1 MCRSARAR
9 AGRSH
14 GALRAGAAAGGARED
29 GDGRDRGAH
38 AKARGKRPLSLIS
51 AAVDGAASPTTP
63 KRAAPAATPER
74 APGAAAADRGGDY
87 ATMQSLLRTMRFV
100 RE

>member
-1 MCRSARAR
+1 M
-9 AGRSH
+9 
-14 GALRAGAAAGGARED
+14 LTP
-29 GDGRDRGAH
+29 
-38 AKARGKRPLSLIS
+38 KARGKRPLSLIS

-74 APGAAAADRGGDY
+74 TPAAAAADRGGDY

>member
-1 MCRSARAR
+1 MATGGLTAHFAQARPP
-9 AGRSH
+9 
-14 GALRAGAAAGGARED
+14 AAPERTETEETEVLTP
-29 GDGRDRGAH
+29 
-38 AKARGKRPLSLIS
+38 KARGKRPLSLIS

-63 KRAAPAATPER
+63 KRAAPKATPER
-74 APGAAAADRGGDY
+74 AASSAAAADRGGDY